1 MKTIINCAL
10 DNKSKAIMLIVVKL
24 VQKGH
29 EFKESITFDDIQKCS
44 CVGVCLVVV
53 CETDDMIIVFRSFS
67 PQTIR

>member
-1 MKTIINCAL
+1 
-10 DNKSKAIMLIVVKL
+10 MLIVVKL

-29 EFKESITFDDIQKCS
+29 EFKDSITFDDIQKCS